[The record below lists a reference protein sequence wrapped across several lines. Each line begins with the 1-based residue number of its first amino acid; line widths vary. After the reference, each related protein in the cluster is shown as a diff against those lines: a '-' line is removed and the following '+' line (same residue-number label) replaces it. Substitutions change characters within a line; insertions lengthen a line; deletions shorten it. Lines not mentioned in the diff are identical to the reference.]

1 MLDTLEKQNCSSSE
15 FGCCELNF
23 ICDMREYYRNFYN
36 ESSYIV
42 TKTYQSNMKH
52 GYISK
57 SMGISKIDEVGSNVP
72 SIMTLLWNMK
82 MVVLIKNLI
91 FICYLYPFY

>member
-1 MLDTLEKQNCSSSE
+1 MIKKQVVLHLNLDAVNLTS
-15 FGCCELNF
+15 F
-23 ICDMREYYRNFYN
+23 CDMREYYRNFYN

-57 SMGISKIDEVGSNVP
+57 SMAITKIDEVN
-72 SIMTLLWNMK
+72 I
-82 MVVLIKNLI
+82 
-91 FICYLYPFY
+91 